1 MNIDVKIKDK
11 ILKPVEEVFDAV
23 INTDKLSKYFI
34 SKASGPV
41 KEGETVTLY
50 FEDVGAQLPITVT
63 AVKTN
68 ERITFHW
75 AASGL
80 MAQVD
85 IVFTALDSNST
96 SISISEKSFPFDPAG
111 VSKALQQ
118 TQGWTDF
125 TCSLKAY
132 LYSGINLRNG
142 TTKDSMQ
149 K

>member
-11 ILKPVEEVFDAV
+11 ILNPIDKVFDAV
-23 INTDKLSKYFI
+23 INTEKLSKYFI

-63 AVKTN
+63 AVKPN

-85 IVFTALDSNST
+85 MLFTAIDANST
-96 SISISEKSFPFDPAG
+96 SISISEKSFPFDPSG

-125 TCSLKAY
+125 VCSLKAY

-142 TTKDSMQ
+142 RMNDSF
-149 K
+149 